1 MKNKQLDFN
10 IPIPELPNYT
20 NIQNNNTERLQQLL
34 QEELDLR
41 NQLKKYNANSTNFQD
56 IKLKLFHVEGNI
68 ANYRNTV
75 AYEEREMVKNKYFTE
90 GETQK
95 YNRFVVPTFLEE
107 IKYKMWMDFNDV
119 IYGSDPII
127 YRGHSAKLDKSN
139 DPVFSLIDSADRD
152 ITNSINTIHKLRE
165 QYLHEGIQTMKDAD
179 CAYKM
184 FTVDVKKICN
194 DLNIRHKDLI
204 TRTQTK
210 VNQYKNEIQIV
221 LSQLDKDDKG
231 VFVKVINKVT
241 KYVENTVK
249 KLPNVKELYGEDF
262 AKMDELL
269 KNIDEIKSYKNRVEK
284 LMERNEKTNKNSKIF
299 YDDSVDYGEI
309 SDVFIKLKSL
319 RDDFSKVEPALDQL
333 FQNLNTK
340 ISELNLQEPPLEDN
354 VLQQYI
360 ENINDDNEGNLWKD
374 IDLQDDDPM
383 LKKYIVA
390 LEELET
396 QKKNIENATKK
407 IETQEAKNKTLE
419 DEKKTLEDEKKTLE
433 AKNKTQEEKLTELK
447 EHLTSLFEFH
457 HNPSEEN
464 NQHFKEVE
472 VQIKNILGLGLMND
486 NFLNDFLN

>member
-1 MKNKQLDFN
+1 
-10 IPIPELPNYT
+10 
-20 NIQNNNTERLQQLL
+20 
-34 QEELDLR
+34 
-41 NQLKKYNANSTNFQD
+41 
-56 IKLKLFHVEGNI
+56 
-68 ANYRNTV
+68 
-75 AYEEREMVKNKYFTE
+75 
-90 GETQK
+90 
-95 YNRFVVPTFLEE
+95 
-107 IKYKMWMDFNDV
+107 
-119 IYGSDPII
+119 
-127 YRGHSAKLDKSN
+127 
-139 DPVFSLIDSADRD
+139 VFSLIDSADRD
-152 ITNSINTIHKLRE
+152 ITNSVNTIHELRE
-165 QYLHEGIQTMKDAD
+165 KHLHEGIQTMKDAD
-179 CAYKM
+179 NAYKM
-184 FTVDVKKICN
+184 FTIDVKKICN

-210 VNQYKNEIQIV
+210 VNQYKNEIKIM
-221 LSQLDKDDKG
+221 LSQLDKDDKSL
-231 VFVKVINKVT
+231 FVKVINKVT

-299 YDDSVDYGEI
+299 YDDNVDYGKI

-319 RDDFSKVEPALDQL
+319 RDDFSKLEPALDQL

-354 VLQQYI
+354 ILQQYI
-360 ENINDDNEGNLWKD
+360 ENINNDNEGNLWEN
-374 IDLQDDDPM
+374 IELQDDDPM

-390 LEELET
+390 LEELKM
-396 QKKNIENATKK
+396 QKKSIENATKK

-419 DEKKTLEDEKKTLE
+419 DEKKAQEVENKKLE

-447 EHLTSLFEFH
+447 EHLTTLFDCH

-472 VQIKNILGLGLMND
+472 VQIKNLLGVGLVNND
-486 NFLNDFLN
+486 FLNDFLN

>member
-1 MKNKQLDFN
+1 M
-10 IPIPELPNYT
+10 
-20 NIQNNNTERLQQLL
+20 
-34 QEELDLR
+34 
-41 NQLKKYNANSTNFQD
+41 
-56 IKLKLFHVEGNI
+56 
-68 ANYRNTV
+68 
-75 AYEEREMVKNKYFTE
+75 
-90 GETQK
+90 
-95 YNRFVVPTFLEE
+95 
-107 IKYKMWMDFNDV
+107 
-119 IYGSDPII
+119 
-127 YRGHSAKLDKSN
+127 
-139 DPVFSLIDSADRD
+139 FSLIDSADRD
-152 ITNSINTIHKLRE
+152 ITNSVNTIHELRE
-165 QYLHEGIQTMKDAD
+165 KHLHEGIQTMKDAD
-179 CAYKM
+179 NAYKM
-184 FTVDVKKICN
+184 FTIDVKKICN

-210 VNQYKNEIQIV
+210 VNQYKNEIKIM
-221 LSQLDKDDKG
+221 LSQLDKDDKSL
-231 VFVKVINKVT
+231 FVKVINKVT

-299 YDDSVDYGEI
+299 YDDNVDYGKI

-319 RDDFSKVEPALDQL
+319 RDDFSKLEPALDQL

-354 VLQQYI
+354 ILQQYI
-360 ENINDDNEGNLWKD
+360 ENINNDNEGNLWEN
-374 IDLQDDDPM
+374 IELQDDDPM

-390 LEELET
+390 LEELKM
-396 QKKNIENATKK
+396 QKKSIENATKK

-419 DEKKTLEDEKKTLE
+419 DEKKAQEVENKKLE

-447 EHLTSLFEFH
+447 EHLTTLFDCH

-472 VQIKNILGLGLMND
+472 VQIKNLLGVGLVNND
-486 NFLNDFLN
+486 FLNDFLN